1 MPYVYFIITPMGVL
15 HSFSIKNIFH
25 DQMDLKLLYF
35 RMTIYSVNPKHIQTY
50 LLLIKESI
58 TRSGSN

>member
-1 MPYVYFIITPMGVL
+1 MGVL